1 MSRFAEVV
9 THEDQIRE
17 IVGFPKQRSVDKAI
31 SSVDAHC
38 RAFIAQSPFMLI
50 ATCDAHGRMD
60 VSPKGDPPGFVRV
73 LDDHTLAIPDRPGN
87 RRIDTFRNI
96 LQNPNVALLFLIP
109 GVQETLRVSGRALIV
124 RDKDLRESMAVSGKV
139 PDFALVVAV
148 EEVFFHC
155 AKCIIRSRLWDDER
169 ALEVDKLSTLAEAM
183 VDQAGLTISVEAL
196 QAEIDEAYE
205 QTLY

>member
-17 IVGFPKQRSVDKAI
+17 IVGYPKQRTVDKTIA
-31 SSVDAHC
+31 SVDAHC

-50 ATCDAHGRMD
+50 ATCDAQGKMD
-60 VSPKGDPPGFVRV
+60 VSPKGDPPGFVQV
-73 LDDHTLAIPDRPGN
+73 LDDRTLAIPDRPGN
-87 RRIDTFRNI
+87 RRVDTFRNI
-96 LQNPNVALLFLIP
+96 LQNPNVGLLFLIP

-124 RDKDLRESMAVSGKV
+124 RDQGLRDSMAVKGKA
-139 PDFALVVAV
+139 PDFALVVSV

-169 ALEVDKLSTLAEAM
+169 GVEVDKLSSLAEAL
-183 VDQAGLTISVEAL
+183 VDQAKLSISVGDL

>member
-1 MSRFAEVV
+1 MSRFAEII
-9 THEDQIRE
+9 THEDQIRQ
-17 IVGFPKQRSVDKAI
+17 IVGFPKQRSVDKTI
-31 SSVDAHC
+31 SSIDAHC

-50 ATCDAHGRMD
+50 AICDAQGRMD
-60 VSPKGDPPGFVRV
+60 VSPKGDPPGFVQV

-96 LQNPNVALLFLIP
+96 LQNPKVALLFLIP

-124 RDKDLRESMAVSGKV
+124 RDSTLREGMAVNDKA
-139 PDFALVVAV
+139 PDFAVVVSV

-169 ALEVDKLSTLAEAM
+169 AVEFDKLSTLAEAL
-183 VDQAGLTISVEAL
+183 VDQAKLTVSVQDL